1 MRYISYTKIFFLT
14 WNFSGIKIAILET
27 YDKNNN
33 TFNRRWRLNYWCHV
47 LKILR
52 ILVPLDPSL
61 STLSFSGLWR
71 MILANGSQIVPR
83 SL

>member
-33 TFNRRWRLNYWCHV
+33 TFNRR
-47 LKILR
+47 
-52 ILVPLDPSL
+52 
-61 STLSFSGLWR
+61 
-71 MILANGSQIVPR
+71 
-83 SL
+83 